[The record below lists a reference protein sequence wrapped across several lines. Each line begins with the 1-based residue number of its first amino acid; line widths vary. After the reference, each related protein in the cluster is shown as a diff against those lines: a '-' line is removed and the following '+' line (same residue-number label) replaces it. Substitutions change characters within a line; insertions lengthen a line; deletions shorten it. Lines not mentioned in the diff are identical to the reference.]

1 MNNNQNLETA
11 ILGAGCFWCTEAAFS
26 RIKGVV
32 SVEPGYSGGYKE
44 NPTYEEVCTGT
55 TGHAEVAKIIFDSD
69 VVSFKEILDVFWT
82 IHDPTSLNR
91 QGEDVGEQYR
101 SVIFYTNE
109 AQKKIAEEEIA
120 RLEKEKIFDKKI
132 VTAVEPLKNFYHAE
146 DYHKNYF
153 ETHKDKP
160 YCQFVIAP
168 KVKNVEIKFAEML
181 KVNK

>member
-32 SVEPGYSGGYKE
+32 SVEPGYSGGHKE

-132 VTAVEPLKNFYHAE
+132 VTAIEPLKNFYPAE

-153 ETHKDKP
+153 ENHKDKP

-168 KVKNVEIKFAEML
+168 KVKKVEARFAEML
-181 KVNK
+181 KEK